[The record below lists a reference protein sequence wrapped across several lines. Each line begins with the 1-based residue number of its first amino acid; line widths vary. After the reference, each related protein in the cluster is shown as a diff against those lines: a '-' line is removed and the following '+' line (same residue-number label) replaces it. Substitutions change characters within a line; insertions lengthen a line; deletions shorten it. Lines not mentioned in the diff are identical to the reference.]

1 MPPPAACVTSAPTT
15 PAARSDRLP
24 ALLTT
29 PTPGDKPRCGALD
42 QPPGHRSGPLPG
54 RLRRTRLIQAPDLI
68 EPPTASQPAQVLL
81 LACAALTAGD
91 LEAAVALYEA
101 DAVLSWGADRAA
113 VGQAAIRGV
122 LAEAMNMRLPL
133 RGRADNVLLAGN
145 LALITGER
153 SMRGTGP

>member
-1 MPPPAACVTSAPTT
+1 MT
-15 PAARSDRLP
+15 
-24 ALLTT
+24 
-29 PTPGDKPRCGALD
+29 
-42 QPPGHRSGPLPG
+42 
-54 RLRRTRLIQAPDLI
+54 QAPDLI
-68 EPPTASQPAQVLL
+68 EPPAASQPAQVLL

-101 DAVLSWGADRAA
+101 DAVLSWGPDRAA

-133 RGRADNVLLAGN
+133 RGRAGNVLVAGN

-153 SMRGTGP
+153 FMRGTGPDGTAIALAGPATLIVRRQADGTWLTVADEWNPLTGTATVLS

>member
-1 MPPPAACVTSAPTT
+1 M
-15 PAARSDRLP
+15 
-24 ALLTT
+24 
-29 PTPGDKPRCGALD
+29 
-42 QPPGHRSGPLPG
+42 
-54 RLRRTRLIQAPDLI
+54 IEAPDLI

-81 LACAALTAGD
+81 LACAALTA
-91 LEAAVALYEA
+91 ASRSPAVALYEA

-153 SMRGTGP
+153 SMRGTGPDGVAIACTGPATLIVRRQPDGTWLTVADEWHPLTGTATPP